1 VTIAGLL
8 LPLLGLR
15 RRTRNRIELRLMLLP
30 LLIGGALGG
39 VAMTGCGS
47 GVVSIDSAQSYTL
60 VVTTTS
66 STVQH
71 NQTVTLNVK

>member
-1 VTIAGLL
+1 
-8 LPLLGLR
+8 
-15 RRTRNRIELRLMLLP
+15 MLLP